1 MKVKFLLILI
11 ISILF
16 VGCAEKKQLTLDT
29 KPPIQVIKQV
39 EPIQKKKGTLYSRK
53 GASLFADKKDLQV
66 GDIVQIL
73 ISETLTNDS
82 TNDKKT
88 TKSNSTGINGG
99 LISPSP
105 TTTAGTTTKIDR
117 LNGLLGIGLSGSS
130 NNTFNGKVETSIDE
144 EFVTT
149 ISAIIEQTYQNGNY
163 FVRGTKELLINGQK
177 QTVEISGVIRPYDI
191 EVDNTIKS
199 EKLANLKILYDKQG
213 DETDTLDKPWGSK
226 LIESISPF

>member
-16 VGCAEKKQLTLDT
+16 VGCADKKQLTLDT
-29 KPPIQVIKQV
+29 KPPTQVIKQV

-163 FVRGTKELLINGQK
+163 FIRGTKELLINGQK

-199 EKLANLKILYDKQG
+199 EKLANLKILYDKEG
-213 DETDTLDKPWGSK
+213 DETDTLEKPWGSK